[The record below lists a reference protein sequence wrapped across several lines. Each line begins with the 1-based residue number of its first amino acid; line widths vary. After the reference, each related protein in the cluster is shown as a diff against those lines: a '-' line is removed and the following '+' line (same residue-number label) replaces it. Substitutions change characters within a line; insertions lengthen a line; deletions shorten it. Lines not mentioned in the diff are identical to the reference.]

1 MRRPMNTSGSVS
13 AALTPGGPS
22 PRRAA
27 YRLAR
32 SVGVAGAVIAVAFLA
47 GLVPRLRQR
56 AALARET
63 RERALPTV
71 AVVSPA
77 PGGQGVGLLLPASLE
92 PWIEAPIYARASG
105 YLSRRLVDIGAR
117 VTAGQVLAEIETPE
131 LDHELE
137 HARHELAAEQAA
149 LELARVTADRYAA
162 LVRTASATEEENTE
176 KQADFALKTA
186 TVAAAQAEIRRL
198 ESLQAFASVTA
209 PFAGT
214 ITERSTEVG
223 DLIAAPGGRVL
234 FRLERTDRLRVT
246 VRVPQ
251 AEALRITRGEPA
263 EVLIPEL
270 PGRVLP
276 ATVAHTAGSISSD
289 SRTLLVELAV
299 DNSRGEV
306 LAGSYAQVRFP
317 GPGRQAPHLVL
328 PASTLLFRS
337 EGPQVAVVRPA
348 GTVELR
354 TVTLGRDFGQT
365 VEILAGV
372 SPADRVVLNPLESLA
387 SGDSVRVAGGSGSP
401 APHPEDRR

>member
-1 MRRPMNTSGSVS
+1 MNTSGSAP
-13 AALTPGGPS
+13 AALTPGPPS

-32 SVGVAGAVIAVAFLA
+32 SVGVAGVVIAIAFLA

-63 RERALPTV
+63 REQALPGV

-77 PGGQGVGLLLPASLE
+77 SGGRGAGLLLPASLE

-105 YLSRRLVDIGAR
+105 YLSRRLVDIGTR

-137 HARHELAAEQAA
+137 RARDELAAEQAA
-149 LELARVTADRYAA
+149 LELARVTAERYAA
-162 LVRTASATEEENTE
+162 LVQTASATEVENTE
-176 KQADFALKTA
+176 KQADLALKTA
-186 TVAAAQAEIRRL
+186 TVAAAQSEIRRL
-198 ESLQAFASVTA
+198 ESLRAFASVTA

-214 ITERSTEVG
+214 ITERTTEVG
-223 DLIAAPGGRVL
+223 DLITASGARVL
-234 FRLERTDRLRVT
+234 FRLAKTDRLRVT

-251 AEALRITRGEPA
+251 VEALRIARGEPA
-263 EVLIPEL
+263 EVQIPEL
-270 PGRVLP
+270 PGRVLL
-276 ATVAHTAGSISSD
+276 ATVAHTAGAISSD

-299 DNSRGEV
+299 DNARGEV
-306 LAGSYAQVRFP
+306 LAGSYAQVRFA
-317 GPGRQAPHLVL
+317 GPSRQAQHLVL

-348 GTVELR
+348 GTIELR

-372 SPADRVVLNPLESLA
+372 SPLDRVVLNPPESLA
-387 SGDSVRVAGGSGSP
+387 SGDSVRVAGESGSP
-401 APHPEDRR
+401 APRPEDRR

>member
-1 MRRPMNTSGSVS
+1 MKALGPVFAAATPDRP
-13 AALTPGGPS
+13 APS
-22 PRRAA
+22 RVDV
-27 YRLAR
+27 RLAR
-32 SVGVAGAVIAVAFLA
+32 RLGVAGAVIVVAFLA

-71 AVVSPA
+71 VVVSPA
-77 PGGQGVGLLLPASLE
+77 AGGQGAGLQLPASLE

-105 YLSRRLVDIGAR
+105 YLRRRLVDIGAR

-137 HARHELAAEQAA
+137 RARHELVAEQAA
-149 LELARVTADRYAA
+149 LELARVTAERYAA

-198 ESLQAFASVTA
+198 ESLRAFARVTA

-223 DLIAAPGGRVL
+223 DLIAASGGRVL
-234 FRLERTDRLRVT
+234 FRLARTDRLRVT

-251 AEALRITRGEPA
+251 AEALRIVRGEPA
-263 EVLIPEL
+263 EVLVPEL
-270 PGRVLP
+270 PGRILP
-276 ATVAHTAGSISSD
+276 ATVANTAGAISSD

-299 DNSRGEV
+299 DNARGEV

-317 GPGRQAPHLVL
+317 GSGRLTPRLVL
-328 PASTLLFRS
+328 PASTLLFGS
-337 EGPQVAVVRPA
+337 EGPRVAVVRPA

-354 TVTLGRDFGQT
+354 AVTLGRDFGQT

-372 SPADRVVLNPLESLA
+372 TPADRVVLNPLESFA
-387 SGDSVRVAGGSGSP
+387 DGDSVRVAGGSGSP
-401 APHPEDRR
+401 APRPEDRR